1 MILKE
6 LSNDEFNRF
15 AEKFML
21 SSMYQTAEYSM
32 VMKNQDYETFLVG
45 LVNDTNDVMAA
56 TVILI
61 ERLGKFK
68 YAYAPKGYLVDFT
81 NYELLSE
88 FSNEIKKYLKR
99 KNCIAIKICPLI
111 AKTKYTP
118 STKIKL
124 TNPSYEKLYDNLKK
138 LKYYHLGYNNFFE
151 SLKPR
156 FECIVELDK
165 NPVNMF
171 NKLPDDIKMKIR
183 TCDLAGIRIYKGNEN
198 NLDFIYEQMREK
210 NDKGKTYVNDMYYNF
225 NNTGKVDVYFAQL
238 DTKAFLINTQKEYQ
252 KQIQICNQITSK
264 LFENQGKNNNDV
276 ISLKIKE
283 DNKLSQIKNQ
293 LVYATNLLRENQ
305 NGIVIASI
313 MVIKHRGQ
321 VYLTLDGYDKKY
333 EHLCAQ
339 DLLIWKLMEKYGS
352 LGYRELNLGGI
363 SNPNVYNEKYS
374 PNTEHKLSFNSSS
387 IEYAGDFE
395 LIVNMPLYSIY
406 RNSAPLRKVFK

>member
-1 MILKE
+1 
-6 LSNDEFNRF
+6 
-15 AEKFML
+15 
-21 SSMYQTAEYSM
+21 M
-32 VMKNQDYETFLVG
+32 V
-45 LVNDTNDVMAA
+45 
-56 TVILI
+56 
-61 ERLGKFK
+61 
-68 YAYAPKGYLVDFT
+68 
-81 NYELLSE
+81 
-88 FSNEIKKYLKR
+88 
-99 KNCIAIKICPLI
+99 
-111 AKTKYTP
+111 
-118 STKIKL
+118 
-124 TNPSYEKLYDNLKK
+124 LY
-138 LKYYHLGYNNFFE
+138 
-151 SLKPR
+151 
-156 FECIVELDK
+156 
-165 NPVNMF
+165 
-171 NKLPDDIKMKIR
+171 
-183 TCDLAGIRIYKGNEN
+183 GIRIYKGNEN